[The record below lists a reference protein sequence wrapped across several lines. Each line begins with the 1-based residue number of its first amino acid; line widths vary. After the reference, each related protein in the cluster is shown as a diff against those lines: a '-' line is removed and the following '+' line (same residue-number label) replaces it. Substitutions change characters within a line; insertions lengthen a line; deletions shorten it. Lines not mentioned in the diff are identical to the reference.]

1 MRQTKTMKAAVVRE
15 FGKPLVIEELSVPEP
30 KANEILVKMESTG
43 VCHTDLHA
51 VEGDWPIKPS
61 PPFVPGH
68 EGVGYVAAAGRDVK
82 HVKEGDLVG
91 TPWLYSACGL
101 CEYCLAG
108 WETLCEQ
115 QQNGGYSVNGSFAE
129 YAIADPGY
137 VAHIPQGAD
146 LIAIA
151 PILCAGVTVYK
162 GLKMTDAK
170 PGNWVV
176 ISGIG
181 GLGHLAVQY
190 AKAMGLNVVA
200 VDVDDA
206 KLELARKLGASLTI
220 NAKNMDPIAT
230 VKKEIGGAHG
240 VLVTAVSRT
249 AFAQAVSMTRR
260 GGTMVL
266 NGLPPG
272 DFPVS
277 IFNVVLN
284 GTTIRGSIVG
294 TRLDLKESLEFA
306 SAGKVK
312 AIVKAEPL
320 ENINDIFARMRKGT
334 IEGRIVVDYHYE
346 KSSDPRFIPG
356 VSAVALHE
364 VPQTV

>member
-1 MRQTKTMKAAVVRE
+1 MGKAKTMKAAVVRA
-15 FGKPLVIEELSVPEP
+15 FGKPLVIEELPVPEP
-30 KANEILVKMESTG
+30 KAHEILVKMESTG

-51 VEGDWPIKPS
+51 VEGDWPVKPS
-61 PPFVPGH
+61 PPFIPGH

-82 HVKEGDLVG
+82 NVKEGDLVG
-91 TPWLYSACGL
+91 TPWLYSACGY
-101 CEYCLAG
+101 CEHCLAG
-108 WETLCEQ
+108 WETLCERQ
-115 QQNGGYSVNGSFAE
+115 HNGGYSDNGSFAE

-137 VAHIPQGAD
+137 VAHVPNGVD

-162 GLKMTDAK
+162 GLKMTEAR

-176 ISGIG
+176 ISGVG

-200 VDVDDA
+200 IDVDDV
-206 KLELARKLGASLTI
+206 KLAFARSLGAAITVNALT
-220 NAKNMDPIAT
+220 ADPVAV

-240 VLVTAVSRT
+240 VLVTAVSRK
-249 AFAQAVSMTRR
+249 AFAQAVGLLRR

-277 IFNVVLN
+277 IFDVVLN

-306 SAGKVK
+306 TAGKVK
-312 AIVKAEPL
+312 AVVKAEPL
-320 ENINDIFARMRKGT
+320 ENINDIFDRMRTGR
-334 IEGRIVVDYHYE
+334 IEGRIVVDYHMHA
-346 KSSDPRFIPG
+346 SSTDREHTESLVG
-356 VSAVALHE
+356 V
-364 VPQTV
+364 

>member
-1 MRQTKTMKAAVVRE
+1 MKAAVVRA
-15 FGKPLVIEELSVPEP
+15 FGKPLAIEELPVPEP
-30 KANEILVKMESTG
+30 GANEILVKMEATG

-51 VEGDWPIKPS
+51 VDGDWPVKPS
-61 PPFVPGH
+61 PPFTPGH
-68 EGVGYVAAAGRDVK
+68 EGIGYVVAAGRDVK

-91 TPWLYSACGL
+91 TPWLYSACGV

-108 WETLCEQ
+108 WETLCER
-115 QQNGGYSVNGSFAE
+115 QQNGGYSVNGSLAE
-129 YAIADPGY
+129 YAIADPDY
-137 VAHIPQGAD
+137 VAHIPKGSD
-146 LIAIA
+146 PIEIA
-151 PILCAGVTVYK
+151 PIICAGVTVYK
-162 GLKMTDAK
+162 GLKMTEAK

-176 ISGIG
+176 ISGVG

-190 AKAMGLNVVA
+190 AIAMGLNVVA

-206 KLELARKLGASLTI
+206 KLTFARSLGASITI
-220 NAKNMDPIAT
+220 NALTQDPVAI
-230 VKKEIGGAHG
+230 VKKEIGGAQG
-240 VLVTAVSRT
+240 VLVTAVSRK
-249 AFAQAVSMTRR
+249 AFAQAVGLLRR

-277 IFNVVLN
+277 IFDMVLN

-320 ENINDIFARMRKGT
+320 DNINDIFDRMRTGQ
-334 IEGRIVVDYHYE
+334 IEGRIVVDYHMQ
-346 KSSDPRFIPG
+346 KSSGD
-356 VSAVALHE
+356 VHKDVENLVLA
-364 VPQTV
+364 

>member
-1 MRQTKTMKAAVVRE
+1 MQQNKTMKAAVVRE
-15 FGKPLVIEELSVPEP
+15 FGKPLVIEELPVPQP
-30 KANEILVKMESTG
+30 RANQILVKMESTG

-51 VEGDWPIKPS
+51 IEGDWPIKPS

-68 EGVGYVAAAGRDVK
+68 EGVGYVAAAGRDVR

-91 TPWLYSACGL
+91 TPWLHSACGK
-101 CEYCLAG
+101 CDYCLAG
-108 WETLCEQ
+108 WETLCEG

-129 YAIADPGY
+129 YAIADPDY
-137 VAHIPQGAD
+137 VAHVPAGVD

-200 VDVDDA
+200 VDVDEA
-206 KLELARKLGASLTI
+206 KLTLARRLGATFTI
-220 NAKNMDPIAT
+220 NALTTDPVAA

-249 AFAQAVSMTRR
+249 AFAQGARMTRR

-272 DFPVS
+272 DFPIS
-277 IFNVVLN
+277 IFDVVLN

-312 AIVKAEPL
+312 AIVSAEPI
-320 ENINDIFARMRKGT
+320 ENINDIFQRMREGR
-334 IEGRIVVDYHYE
+334 IEGRIVVDYHMSGSP
-346 KSSDPRFIPG
+346 KIQKPA
-356 VSAVALHE
+356 AVEILEPVA
-364 VPQTV
+364 V

>member
-1 MRQTKTMKAAVVRE
+1 MKAAVVRA
-15 FGKPLVIEELSVPEP
+15 FGKPLAIEELPIPEP
-30 KANEILVKMESTG
+30 KAHEILVKMESTG

-51 VEGDWPIKPS
+51 VSGDWPIKPN
-61 PPFVPGH
+61 PPFTPGH
-68 EGVGYVAAAGRDVK
+68 EGVGYVVAAGRDVK

-91 TPWLYSACGL
+91 TPWLYSACGQ
-101 CEYCLAG
+101 CEHCLAG
-108 WETLCEQ
+108 WETLCER

-137 VAHIPQGAD
+137 VAHIPKGSD
-146 LIAIA
+146 LIGIA

-162 GLKMTDAK
+162 GLKMTDTK
-170 PGNWVV
+170 PGDWVV
-176 ISGIG
+176 ISGVG

-206 KLELARKLGASLTI
+206 KLKLARRLGASVTI
-220 NAKNMDPIAT
+220 NALNSDPVAG
-230 VKKEIGGAHG
+230 VKREIGGAHG
-240 VLVTAVSRT
+240 VLVTAVSPK
-249 AFAQAVSMTRR
+249 AFTQAVNMVRR

-277 IFNVVLN
+277 IFDVVLN
-284 GTTIRGSIVG
+284 GITIRGSIVG

-312 AIVKAEPL
+312 AIVSSEPL
-320 ENINDIFARMRKGT
+320 ENINDIFQRMREGR
-334 IEGRIVVDYHYE
+334 IEGRIVVDYHMTAKNLQE
-346 KSSDPRFIPG
+346 RD
-356 VSAVALHE
+356 AAL
-364 VPQTV
+364 TGSRT

>member
-1 MRQTKTMKAAVVRE
+1 
-15 FGKPLVIEELSVPEP
+15 
-30 KANEILVKMESTG
+30 
-43 VCHTDLHA
+43 
-51 VEGDWPIKPS
+51 
-61 PPFVPGH
+61 
-68 EGVGYVAAAGRDVK
+68 
-82 HVKEGDLVG
+82 
-91 TPWLYSACGL
+91 
-101 CEYCLAG
+101 
-108 WETLCEQ
+108 
-115 QQNGGYSVNGSFAE
+115 
-129 YAIADPGY
+129 
-137 VAHIPQGAD
+137 
-146 LIAIA
+146 
-151 PILCAGVTVYK
+151 
-162 GLKMTDAK
+162 
-170 PGNWVV
+170 
-176 ISGIG
+176 
-181 GLGHLAVQY
+181 
-190 AKAMGLNVVA
+190 
-200 VDVDDA
+200 
-206 KLELARKLGASLTI
+206 
-220 NAKNMDPIAT
+220 
-230 VKKEIGGAHG
+230 
-240 VLVTAVSRT
+240 
-249 AFAQAVSMTRR
+249 
-260 GGTMVL
+260 MVL

>member
-1 MRQTKTMKAAVVRE
+1 MGIAKTMKAAVVRS
-15 FGKPLVIEELSVPEP
+15 FGKPLTIEEVPIPEP
-30 KANEILVKMESTG
+30 KPNEILVRMESTG

-51 VEGDWPIKPS
+51 AEGDWPVKPS
-61 PPFVPGH
+61 PPFIPGH

-82 HVKEGDLVG
+82 NVKEGDLVG
-91 TPWLYSACGL
+91 TPWLYSACGY
-101 CEYCLAG
+101 CEHCLAG
-108 WETLCEQ
+108 WETLCER

-129 YAIADPGY
+129 YAIADPAY
-137 VAHIPQGAD
+137 VAHVPRGVD
-146 LIAIA
+146 LIEIA

-162 GLKMTDAK
+162 GLKMTEAR

-176 ISGIG
+176 ISGVG

-200 VDVDDA
+200 IDVDDA
-206 KLELARKLGASLTI
+206 KLAFARSLGAALTI
-220 NAKNMDPIAT
+220 NALTSDAAAV

-240 VLVTAVSRT
+240 VLVTAVSRS
-249 AFAQAVSMTRR
+249 AFAQASGLLRR

-272 DFPVS
+272 EFPIS

-306 SAGKVK
+306 TAGKVK

-320 ENINDIFARMRKGT
+320 ENINDIFDRMRTGR
-334 IEGRIVVDYHYE
+334 IEGRIVVDYHMHAGLAVRD
-346 KSSDPRFIPG
+346 KN
-356 VSAVALHE
+356 VSLVGA
-364 VPQTV
+364 

>member
-1 MRQTKTMKAAVVRE
+1 MGQTKTMKAAVVRE
-15 FGKPLVIEELSVPEP
+15 FGKPLAIEERAVPEP
-30 KANEILVKMESTG
+30 KPDEILVKMESTG

-51 VEGDWPIKPS
+51 VEGDWPVKPS
-61 PPFVPGH
+61 PPFIPGH
-68 EGVGYVAAAGRDVK
+68 EGVGYVAAAGRNVM

-91 TPWLYSACGL
+91 TPWLYSACGV

-108 WETLCEQ
+108 WETLCERQ
-115 QQNGGYSVNGSFAE
+115 NNGGYSVNGSFSE
-129 YAIADPGY
+129 YAVADPDY
-137 VAHIPQGAD
+137 VALIPKGAD
-146 LIAIA
+146 RIAIA
-151 PILCAGVTVYK
+151 PVLCAGVTVYK
-162 GLKMTDAK
+162 GLKMTDTR

-190 AKAMGLNVVA
+190 AKAMGLNVAA

-206 KLELARKLGASLTI
+206 KLDLARKLGASVAV
-220 NAKNMDPIAT
+220 NARTCDPVEAL
-230 VKKEIGGAHG
+230 KKQIGGAHG

-249 AFAQAVSMTRR
+249 AFAQAVGMLRR

-277 IFNVVLN
+277 IFNMVIN
-284 GTTIRGSIVG
+284 GITLRGSIVG

-306 SAGKVK
+306 AAGKVR
-312 AIVKAEPL
+312 AIVRAEPL
-320 ENINDIFARMRKGT
+320 ENINDIFDRMRKGA
-334 IEGRIVVDYHYE
+334 IEGRIVVDYGMG
-346 KSSDPRFIPG
+346 KRSLPILD
-356 VSAVALHE
+356 VAEE
-364 VPQTV
+364 VLQPA